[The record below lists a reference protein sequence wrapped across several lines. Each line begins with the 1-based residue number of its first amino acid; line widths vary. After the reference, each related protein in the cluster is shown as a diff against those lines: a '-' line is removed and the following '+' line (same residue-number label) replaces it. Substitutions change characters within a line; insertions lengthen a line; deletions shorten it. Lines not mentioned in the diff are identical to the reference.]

1 MNIDLVRSVSLEPE
15 GARLDVTH
23 RFSVTQPM
31 PGGATT
37 ITLCVPQY
45 YKQTPSGWV
54 RAMPGP
60 DFWGAWRKLNGKH
73 VVVIFPQR
81 DASVVEPLVPRLDEV
96 MQRLCGPLD
105 CPAMLLVTPL
115 AFDFLERQFGAGTVP
130 WLLPALASAR
140 VITLGEAISMTLRVN
155 SATLEPAW
163 QKYLQQRI
171 EAGFANRTKYAIFD
185 LVWLAALDAS

>member
-105 CPAMLLVTPL
+105 CPA
-115 AFDFLERQFGAGTVP
+115 
-130 WLLPALASAR
+130 LLPVTFDDTADALWSLSR
-140 VITLGEAISMTLRVN
+140 S
-155 SATLEPAW
+155 
-163 QKYLQQRI
+163 RI
-171 EAGFANRTKYAIFD
+171 WTM
-185 LVWLAALDAS
+185 